1 MGCSKYRSSK
11 SPRLGK
17 NCTFSIRRIRKTLSY
32 EARYKFCRV
41 KKRKKNLYFLPEPF
55 GSRVIYFPLNDQRA
69 REKKKKKNEGI
80 VIHRRATS
88 PFSLSIDLF
97 PVNSDPAKIL
107 STASRRHR
115 LPFYPND
122 IRYRSSPQTRTPE
135 KRIPRNFRNFRN
147 SDSKKFNQLIIAI
160 SLHSRER
167 DALTFW
173 TSRGRPRENFTREER
188 ARLVETVNR
197 IANVRA
203 RVTKTVFSNNF
214 QQGIVKICVY

>member
-1 MGCSKYRSSK
+1 MGSSKYRSSK

-17 NCTFSIRRIRKTLSY
+17 NCTFSIRRIRKTLNY

-55 GSRVIYFPLNDQRA
+55 RSRVIYFPLNDQRA
-69 REKKKKKNEGI
+69 REKKKKKEKRGNRNSSKSNQSLLPIDRFVSRKFWPGQDIIDGEQK
-80 VIHRRATS
+80 A
-88 PFSLSIDLF
+88 PFTVLSEWYSISFFL
-97 PVNSDPAKIL
+97 
-107 STASRRHR
+107 
-115 LPFYPND
+115 
-122 IRYRSSPQTRTPE
+122 PQTRTPE
-135 KRIPRNFRNFRN
+135 KRIPRNFRN

-203 RVTKTVFSNNF
+203 RVRKTVFSNNF